1 MLNFKDFSDFEKEM
15 LADSV
20 KAIITSLLVIF
31 LYTGSL
37 LSNVALF
44 IVRFDIVLVSM
55 KIIFY
60 FLGLFDEEN
69 NN

>member
-1 MLNFKDFSDFEKEM
+1 MLNFKDFTDFEKEM
-15 LADSV
+15 LGDSI
-20 KAIITSLLVIF
+20 KAILASLLVML

-37 LSNVALF
+37 LSNIALF
-44 IVRFDIVLVSM
+44 ITRFDIVLVST

-69 NN
+69 N

>member
-1 MLNFKDFSDFEKEM
+1 MFNLKSFTDFEKEM
-15 LADSV
+15 LADSI
-20 KAIITSLLVIF
+20 KAIITSLLVML

-37 LSNVALF
+37 LSNIALF

-60 FLGLFDEEN
+60 FLGFFDEEN
-69 NN
+69 N